1 MKRTM
6 LLGICA
12 FLLLTGVSTA
22 WGESMSVTVREAE
35 LRSAPQ
41 FLSRIVGTAVY
52 GDRLEVVEKRDPW
65 FRLTAPDGTAGW
77 VHSSALTSK
86 EIVLTASEA
95 DVRQGASA
103 DEVAL
108 AGRGFNERVEN
119 EFKEESDVDYSG
131 IDRMESEYRIDP
143 GTLLSFLEE
152 GGLGTGGGK

>member
-1 MKRTM
+1 MKRV
-6 LLGICA
+6 LFLGFCF
-12 FLLLTGVSTA
+12 FLFMTGLSLA

-35 LRSAPQ
+35 LRGAPQ
-41 FLSRIVGTAVY
+41 FLSRIVGTAGY
-52 GDRLEVVEKRDPW
+52 GERLEVNERRDPW
-65 FRLTAPDGTAGW
+65 FRLTASDGTVGW
-77 VHSSALTSK
+77 VHSSALTTK
-86 EIVLTASEA
+86 QIVLTASDS
-95 DVRQGASA
+95 DVRRGASA

-152 GGLGTGGGK
+152 GGLETGGEE